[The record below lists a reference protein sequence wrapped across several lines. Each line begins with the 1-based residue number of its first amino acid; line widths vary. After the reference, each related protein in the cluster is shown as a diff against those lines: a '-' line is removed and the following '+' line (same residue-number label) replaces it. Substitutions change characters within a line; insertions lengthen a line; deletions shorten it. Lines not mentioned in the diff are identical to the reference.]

1 MTETKKSIFSLSEQ
15 LHKNAFDIVF
25 SPIKFVLNGLSKS
38 NVSSRLFVCLLI
50 NIIIV
55 ILNKIDLE

>member
-1 MTETKKSIFSLSEQ
+1 MTETKKLIFSLSEQ

-38 NVSSRLFVCLLI
+38 NVSRLFSLI
-50 NIIIV
+50 FFSHY
-55 ILNKIDLE
+55 LNLKLDLE